1 MIKPF
6 SKEQETCLKSQKQ
19 NFNTTKNVLLTHP
32 PACTR
37 EEVDYAESIG
47 FTKINGK
54 EEFIILSKDGK
65 WSEEKQYVT

>member
-1 MIKPF
+1 MPKK
-6 SKEQETCLKSQKQ
+6 SKTKFVHHKQ
-19 NFNTTKNVLLTHP
+19 HVTHVLP

-37 EEVDYAESIG
+37 EEVVYAESIG

-65 WSEEKQYVT
+65 

>member
-1 MIKPF
+1 MIKTF

-19 NFNTTKNVLLTHP
+19 NFNTTKNMILP

-54 EEFIILSKDGK
+54 EEFFFYLKMV
-65 WSEEKQYVT
+65 SEVKKSST